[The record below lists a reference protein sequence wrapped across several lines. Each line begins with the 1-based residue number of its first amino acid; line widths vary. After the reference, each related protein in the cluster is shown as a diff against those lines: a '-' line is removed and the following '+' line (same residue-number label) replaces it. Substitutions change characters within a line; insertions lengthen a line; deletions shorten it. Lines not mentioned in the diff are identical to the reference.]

1 MYRDNLART
10 NLIIKLGQNNFP
22 RLLKY
27 KNDIKICSSLNY
39 LMTKINERFED
50 LIKLDIS
57 SYIINPF
64 IIENNELISYS
75 TDIQEELYDIKYN
88 EELKIIF

>member
-1 MYRDNLART
+1 MART
-10 NLIIKLGQNNFP
+10 NLNNFP

-27 KNDIKICSSLNY
+27 KNDNNLLNDIKICSSLNY
-39 LMTKINERFED
+39 LITQINERFED

-64 IIENNELISYS
+64 IIENNELIS
-75 TDIQEELYDIKYN
+75 
-88 EELKIIF
+88 